1 MALINNT
8 PQQYYLGPDDKW
20 DSNDEEYG
28 SYQFVSIGDIINNFI
43 VAYVGQD
50 KLITKV
56 KRTDVAYWAQ
66 RAIQEFSFDTL
77 PQDKSIEIEVPP
89 GLYMVLP
96 QDYVSFTKVSWTD
109 QTGIE
114 RILYRTNLSSNP
126 EAVIQDSN
134 FEYTFDETG
143 NLPLAQQSDT
153 LGRWNS
159 GDNSAFPLGSRG
171 VGGQWDLQNNPDLLA
186 LYAYGGRYGL
196 QQEYAQGNGVFYIDN
211 NKGVIRFSSDVRGK
225 IVTLKYISDGLGSA
239 EDMTVHKFAM
249 DAIEKYIAFSILSTR
264 SNIQEYLVARF
275 KKDASA
281 ARRNAKIRLSKLQS
295 DLMVQVMRNQSK
307 WIKS

>member
-8 PQQYYLGPDDKW
+8 PQQYYLGPDDEW
-20 DSNDEEYG
+20 NSNDEDYG
-28 SYQFVSIGDIINNFI
+28 SYQFVSIKDIINNFI

-89 GLYMVLP
+89 ALYMVLP

-109 QTGIE
+109 QSGVE

-126 EAVIQDSN
+126 EAIIQDSN
-134 FEYTFDETG
+134 FEYTFDQTG
-143 NLPLAQQSDT
+143 NLPLAQQSET
-153 LGRWNS
+153 LKRWNS
-159 GDNSAFPLGSRG
+159 GNNSAFPLGSRG
-171 VGGQWDLQNNPDLLA
+171 VGGQWDLQNNPDLLS
-186 LYAYGGRYGL
+186 LYAYGCRFGL
-196 QQEYAQGNGVFYIDN
+196 EPEQAQGNGVFYIDPS
-211 NKGVIRFSSDVRGK
+211 KGVIRFSSDVRGK
-225 IVTLKYISDGLGSA
+225 VITLKYISDGLGSA